1 MINILLIISLLYYIL
16 IIWLIIGFDR
26 IKTFRPT
33 KIEEKNNFSIIVPF
47 RNEASNLPE
56 LIKSINNIHYDASK
70 FEILFIDDASTD
82 NSVSIINEYIS
93 NKVKFSI
100 YKNIRQSK
108 SPKKDA
114 ITTALKYVKK
124 EWILTTDA
132 DCIVNK
138 LWLKTYNS
146 FIEDTQKTVFIA
158 APVKYHTG
166 KNFIE
171 KFQKIDFA
179 SLIGTTIGSF
189 GNNKPI
195 MCNGANLCYT
205 KKAFKKVNGFTGNNN
220 IASGDDVFLMEK
232 MIKKYPNKV
241 HYLKSVDAT
250 VITKPEI
257 NLKNL
262 IEQRIRWAS
271 KTGNS
276 KNAYTLIIGLI
287 VFVYNFSLAI
297 SLLWRIFKI
306 NKMYVIALF
315 FILKISLD
323 YILINKTLK
332 LFKEHLNK
340 KQYFLS
346 AIIHP
351 YFISII
357 SILSLFKK
365 YKWKNRS
372 YYK

>member
-1 MINILLIISLLYYIL
+1 LINILLIISLLYYIL
-16 IIWLIIGFDR
+16 IIWLIIGFNR
-26 IKTFRPT
+26 IKTFRRT
-33 KIEEKNNFSIIVPF
+33 KIEDKNNFSIIIPF
-47 RNEASNLPE
+47 RNESPNLLE
-56 LIKSINNIHYDASK
+56 LIKSINNLHYDASK
-70 FEILFIDDASTD
+70 FEIIFIDDASTD
-82 NSVSIINEYIS
+82 NSVSIINQYIS
-93 NKVKFSI
+93 KKVKFSI
-100 YKNIRQSK
+100 YNNIRQSK

-114 ITTALKYVKK
+114 ITTALKHVKK

-146 FIEDTQKTVFIA
+146 FIENTQKAVFIA
-158 APVKYHTG
+158 APVKYNNG

-205 KKAFKKVNGFTGNNN
+205 KEAFKKVNGFTGNNN

-241 HYLKSVDAT
+241 HYLKSIDAT
-250 VITKPEI
+250 VITKPETH
-257 NLKNL
+257 LKNL

-287 VFVYNFSLAI
+287 VFTYNFALAI
-297 SLLWRIFKI
+297 SLFWSVFKI

-323 YILINKTLK
+323 YMLINKTLK

-351 YFISII
+351 CFISII